1 MPAGWPGPVTEA
13 ALAHLPPGTGDI
25 VVSGPSAMV
34 AAATA
39 LAAAAVP
46 SARLHADPLPGAPRP
61 L

>member
-1 MPAGWPGPVTEA
+1 MTVDAIRSAQVACIAG
-13 ALAHLPPGTGDI
+13 GTGL
-25 VVSGPSAMV
+25 
-34 AAATA
+34 AATA